1 MSPRQQA
8 SYLRTHRITAVK
20 LGIFTL
26 VMTLIF
32 AGLAVVFAQLTF
44 TSSHGYHAVFSD
56 GSGMTA
62 GSKVRIAGV
71 PVGSVTGVAVG
82 DDNLAHV
89 DFTVESKYELLMS
102 TRAVI
107 RYENLVGDRYLELTD
122 GPGSADRLPPGAT
135 IPIDRT
141 SPALDL
147 DQLLGG
153 FKPLLKG
160 LDPNQANQLTAALI
174 QVFQGQ
180 GDTLV
185 TLLSSTGDFTKTLA
199 DRDALIGGVIDNLN
213 TVLKTISDHRGGF
226 DVTIDELQ
234 KLITGL
240 DQDRDPIGDAIPRL
254 ADATGGLSSLL
265 SATRPDLAGSIN
277 QLDRTATNLNAGQD
291 QTQWV
296 LDHLPQAYRELA
308 RVGSYGSFLNMYV
321 CATQFLVTAP
331 GGQTELVRIPGA
343 DQETGRCAKTK

>member
-1 MSPRQQA
+1 MSAQRN
-8 SYLRTHRITAVK
+8 SHLREHRMTSIK

-26 VMTLIF
+26 VTTLIF
-32 AGLAVVFAQLTF
+32 VGLAVIFGQLNF
-44 TSSHGYHAVFSD
+44 TSTNGYHAVFAD

-71 PVGSVTGVAVG
+71 PVGTVTGVSVG
-82 DDNLAHV
+82 EDSLAHV
-89 DFTVESKYELLMS
+89 DFNLESKYRLLRS

-122 GPGSADRLPPGAT
+122 GPGPADRLPPGAT
-135 IPIDRT
+135 IPVDRT

-174 QVFQGQ
+174 QAFQGQ

-185 TLLSSTGDFTKTLA
+185 ALLSRTGDFTRTLA
-199 DRDALIGGVIDNLN
+199 DRDTLIGGVIDNLD
-213 TVLKTISDHRGGF
+213 TVLATISDHRAGF

-240 DQDRDPIGDAIPRL
+240 DHDRDPIGEAIPRL
-254 ADATGGLSSLL
+254 ADAAGGLSALL
-265 SATRPDLAGSIN
+265 AASRPDVSGAII
-277 QLDRTATNLNAGQD
+277 QLDRTAANLNAGQD
-291 QTQWV
+291 QTQWA
-296 LDHLPQAYRELA
+296 LDNLPQAYRELA

-343 DQETGRCAKTK
+343 DQRTGRCAKTK